1 MKKLLC
7 LFGLIPSL
15 AIAHTP
21 HHTHSKIVPVLD
33 QKTVSALIPLTNG
46 PVINWQVVS
55 AKIEKKHFNFD
66 NFVNTI
72 AYQEHNSLAFKG
84 VSSNPHS
91 GLVIF
96 NNGLLQISNHQ
107 LQGLNPDVIKYF
119 DKFSIQNTSSIP
131 ESSNNAPAVLNV
143 STIQGYV
150 KEVTNKGTQTT
161 LTPGFAKVGYD
172 IGISSFPYDNKY
184 IHTNVLL
191 KYTDVQGTDIVNTV
205 ADSQN
210 LQTVRAEKV
219 SHQQLNATFN
229 LPLNGTIVLYK
240 NNTITFLQP
249 ELIK

>member
-21 HHTHSKIVPVLD
+21 HHTHSKTIPVID
-33 QKTVSALIPLTNG
+33 QKSVSALIPLTNG
-46 PVINWQVVS
+46 PFINWQVVS
-55 AKIEKKHFNFD
+55 AKVEKKHFNFD
-66 NFVNTI
+66 NFINTI
-72 AYQEHNSLAFKG
+72 AYKEHNTLAFKG

-107 LQGLNPDVIKYF
+107 LQNLNPDVIKYF
-119 DKFSIQNTSSIP
+119 DKFSIQNTASIP
-131 ESSNNAPAVLNV
+131 EASNAPAVLNV
-143 STIQGYV
+143 SSIKGYV
-150 KEVTNKGTQTT
+150 KDVTTTGKQTT
-161 LTPGFAKVGYD
+161 LTPGFVKVGYD

-184 IHTNVLL
+184 VHTNVLL
-191 KYTDVQGTDIVNTV
+191 KYTDVQGHDIIDTV
-205 ADSQN
+205 TASKN
-210 LQTVRAEKV
+210 LPQVMVEKV

-229 LPLNGTIVLYK
+229 LPIDGTIVLYK

>member
-7 LFGLIPSL
+7 LFGLLPSL

-21 HHTHSKIVPVLD
+21 HTHSKIIPVID
-33 QKTVSALIPLTNG
+33 QKSVSALIPLTNG

-72 AYQEHNSLAFKG
+72 AYNEHNSLAFRG

-107 LQGLNPDVIKYF
+107 LQSINPDVIKYF
-119 DKFSIQNTSSIP
+119 KKLSIQNTASMP
-131 ESSNNAPAVLNV
+131 EASNAPAVLNV
-143 STIQGYV
+143 SSIQGYV
-150 KEVTNKGTQTT
+150 KDVTTIGTQTT

-172 IGISSFPYDNKY
+172 IAISSFPYDNKY

-191 KYTDVQGTDIVNTV
+191 KHTDVSGYDVIDTIEN
-205 ADSQN
+205 SKN
-210 LQTVRAEKV
+210 LPQVKAEKV

-229 LPLNGTIVLYK
+229 LPINGTIVLYK

-249 ELIK
+249 ELII